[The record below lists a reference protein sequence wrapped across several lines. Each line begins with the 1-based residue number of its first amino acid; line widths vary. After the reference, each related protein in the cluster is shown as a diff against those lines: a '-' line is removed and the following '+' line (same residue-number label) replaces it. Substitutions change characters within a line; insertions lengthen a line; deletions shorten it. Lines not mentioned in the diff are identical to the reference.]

1 MRTNR
6 IQPFKLS
13 SELSGSMSLG
23 IAIAGAVFANLLFTT
38 TGWTQTLVTDPE
50 VTAPGQELLFW
61 ETSEETSEALS
72 PEASAIPA
80 SAIGS
85 GAAFYQYV
93 SPENDLNA
101 DRLTQATPVPAEEP
115 LLPQAEPEPAEELP
129 PIDGETIA
137 PAAEE
142 ATIADIQV
150 RFVDQDGQLTE
161 GTTRPFIIT
170 REFDLQPG
178 EVYSQELAQQ
188 GLERVT
194 GLSIVRQATLEL
206 EPAETV
212 GQVVLVVNVMERDRF
227 FVVPEL
233 TLAPPTA
240 LQGPARPVTV
250 LPLSNQAG
258 GFSGAAR
265 FGLRN
270 IGGNNQTLSLGV
282 EAGENTF
289 GFDLDFRD
297 PWIAGNSSRTGYAV
311 NVFNQRGVE
320 PEFDGGDRE
329 VDLPNGEDP
338 WVHRLGGGVEFFR
351 PIAPGFVAALGLSYQ
366 RVSVRDEAFTSDIDS
381 EDEFGNE
388 LTFSE
393 NGQDDLLTLNFSA
406 VRDRRNDRLYPTQG
420 DRLRF
425 GIDQSIPI
433 GEGNI
438 LFNRLAASYTQF
450 IPFPLFSF
458 TEGPRTLVLNIQGG
472 TFIGDLPPYEAF
484 SLGGAGSVRGYGGGE
499 IGTGRSFLQGTAEYR
514 FPMFGFNAFDEEID
528 VGGTLFVDY
537 ATDLGTGDDVP
548 GEPAEVRDK
557 PGDGLGYGVGLRART
572 PFGAVRLEFGLPDQ
586 GDSEVIF
593 NIGDRF

>member
-1 MRTNR
+1 MKKTRVQSCRLADVRFFVVVAVGIIFADLLFAETSWAQTIHESEN
-6 IQPFKLS
+6 
-13 SELSGSMSLG
+13 ELSQPLR
-23 IAIAGAVFANLLFTT
+23 
-38 TGWTQTLVTDPE
+38 
-50 VTAPGQELLFW
+50 
-61 ETSEETSEALS
+61 S
-72 PEASAIPA
+72 PS
-80 SAIGS
+80 
-85 GAAFYQYV
+85 V
-93 SPENDLNA
+93 
-101 DRLTQATPVPAEEP
+101 EEP
-115 LLPQAEPEPAEELP
+115 LLPQTEPEPAEELP
-129 PIDGETIA
+129 PEGETVA
-137 PAAEE
+137 PVEG

-150 RFVDQDGQLTE
+150 RFVDEAGQPTE
-161 GTTRPFIIT
+161 GRTRTFIIT

-178 EVYSQELAQQ
+178 EAYSQDSAQE

-194 GLSIVRQATLEL
+194 SLSIVRQATLEL
-206 EPAETV
+206 EPADN
-212 GQVVLVVNVMERDRF
+212 GQVVMVVNVLESDRF
-227 FVVPEL
+227 FIVPEL

-250 LPLSNQAG
+250 APLSNQAS
-258 GFSGAAR
+258 GFSGAVR
-265 FGLRN
+265 FGLQN

-282 EAGENTF
+282 EAGENAL

-297 PWIAGNSSRTGYAV
+297 PWIAGSSSRTGYAV
-311 NVFNQRGVE
+311 NLFNQRGVE
-320 PEFDGGDRE
+320 PEFDQGDRE

-351 PIAPGFVAALGLSYQ
+351 PLALDLVAALGVSYQ
-366 RVSVRDEAFTSDIDS
+366 RISVRDEAFTSDIS
-381 EDEFGNE
+381 PEDELGNQ
-388 LTFSE
+388 LTF
-393 NGQDDLLTLNFSA
+393 NQDGQDDLLTLNFSA
-406 VRDRRNDRLYPTQG
+406 VRDRRDDRLYPTQG
-420 DRLRF
+420 DRLRV

-438 LFNRLAASYTQF
+438 LFNRLAANYTRF
-450 IPFPLFSF
+450 IPLPLFGF
-458 TEGPRTLVLNIQGG
+458 AEGPRTLVLNIQGG

-514 FPMFGFNAFDEEID
+514 FPLFENAFDED
-528 VGGTLFVDY
+528 VDIGGTLFVDY

-572 PFGAVRLEFGLPDQ
+572 PFGPVRLEFGLNDQ